1 MRTIKYIILHCSATR
16 EGKPFTAADIDRWH
30 RARGWNG
37 IGYHYVVRLDG
48 TVENGRPEAQ
58 IGAHCAGVNAT
69 SIGVCYVGGL
79 AADGL
84 TPKDTRTPQQRVALL
99 ALLKRLKAKYPRA
112 RILGHNHFNKGKA
125 CPCFDAAREYASI
138 YIR

>member
-1 MRTIKYIILHCSATR
+1 MRQIKYIILHCTATR
-16 EGKPFTAADIDRWH
+16 EGKAFTAADIDRWH
-30 RARGWNG
+30 RARGWKG

-48 TVENGRPEAQ
+48 MVEHGRPEAQ
-58 IGAHCAGVNAT
+58 IGAHCVGVNAT

-79 AADGL
+79 AVDGR
-84 TPKDTRTPQQRVALL
+84 TPKDTRTPEQRVALL

-125 CPCFDAAREYASI
+125 CPCFDAAREYASL